1 MNRKYDEQKR
11 SQADKAALLRGV
23 VAGYIIF
30 LGWKIATNKDTTM
43 DVTTARIIGGVF
55 IAAALGFCVY
65 IYLRRKSDLEAARL
79 TDEDREASQN
89 KSEDEIS

>member
-11 SQADKAALLRGV
+11 SRADKAALLRGV

-43 DVTTARIIGGVF
+43 DAMTARIIGGIF

-79 TDEDREASQN
+79 TDEESDASNSEAGGY
-89 KSEDEIS
+89 DE